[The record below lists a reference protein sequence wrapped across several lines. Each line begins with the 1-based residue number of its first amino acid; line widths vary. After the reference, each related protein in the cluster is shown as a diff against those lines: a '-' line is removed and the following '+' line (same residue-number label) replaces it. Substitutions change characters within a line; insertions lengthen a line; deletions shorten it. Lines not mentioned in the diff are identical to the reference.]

1 MEQQQAT
8 TLNLRP
14 RKAKTKLEAPYMAL
28 DQALEQNGRSPGPVN
43 STFQQKQRRSLLKQ
57 RRLSKEYEMTVKDGE
72 SQEVLAL
79 LVPSKQRS
87 NRIALSK

>member
-28 DQALEQNGRSPGPVN
+28 DQA
-43 STFQQKQRRSLLKQ
+43 
-57 RRLSKEYEMTVKDGE
+57 
-72 SQEVLAL
+72 
-79 LVPSKQRS
+79 
-87 NRIALSK
+87 